1 MTSAIE
7 PPPGYRIH
15 SFATLDSTNDEALRR
30 LAAGDGTAARP
41 GDVIAAECQT
51 AGRGRRRRRWHSP
64 PGNLYATIIAAPG
77 TAEPATVG
85 ELAFVAALGCG
96 EALAE
101 IVPDRVQLRYKWPN
115 DVLLNGAK
123 AAGILIESG
132 PPRAVGPAAGC
143 MVVGIGINLVSAPG
157 EGPFP
162 ATSLAAEGIAGIDP
176 GTLLVSLC
184 HRFDHW
190 LRRWQAEGFA
200 PVRAAWLARACGI
213 GEPIEAR
220 LATEVARGTFA
231 GIDERGALVLDCQDG
246 RRRVISAGDV
256 FFRAA

>member
-15 SFATLDSTNDEALRR
+15 SFAILDSTNDEALRR
-30 LAAGDGTAARP
+30 LVPSDGTAARP

-51 AGRGRRRRRWHSP
+51 AGRGRRGRRWHSP

-77 TAEPATVG
+77 TAEPAIVG
-85 ELAFVAALGCG
+85 ELAFVAALGCSD
-96 EALAE
+96 ALAE

-132 PPRAVGPAAGC
+132 PPRAIGPAGGC
-143 MVVGIGINLVSAPG
+143 IVVGIGINLVSAPG

-162 ATSLAAEGIAGIDP
+162 ATSLAA
-176 GTLLVSLC
+176 
-184 HRFDHW
+184 
-190 LRRWQAEGFA
+190 Q
-200 PVRAAWLARACGI
+200 
-213 GEPIEAR
+213 
-220 LATEVARGTFA
+220 
-231 GIDERGALVLDCQDG
+231 GAILG
-246 RRRVISAGDV
+246 R
-256 FFRAA
+256 